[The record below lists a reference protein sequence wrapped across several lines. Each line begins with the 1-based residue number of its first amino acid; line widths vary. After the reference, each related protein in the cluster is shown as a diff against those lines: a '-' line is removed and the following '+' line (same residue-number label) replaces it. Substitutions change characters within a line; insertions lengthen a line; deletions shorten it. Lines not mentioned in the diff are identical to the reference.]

1 MQTQTDNIMIQPIV
15 LYSSNHKILRTKTK
29 KSDVDNDKDNLNKL
43 IGDMKDTLQSVGGL
57 GLAANQL
64 GRDESICIIK
74 LDENIVT
81 MVNPDIIETGGE
93 TKTSIEGCLSL
104 PDISTRVNRHENVT
118 VKFVNP
124 DSNWE
129 EQEIKLD
136 FPNSVIVQHEV
147 DHLNGK
153 LMVDHI
159 SPFERT
165 LISTK
170 LKRVA
175 RGNTDINYVGM
186 IWRDS
191 QKSWSLV
198 GPYMKLL
205 EFYNQTKENI
215 KEVQE
220 EKN

>member
-1 MQTQTDNIMIQPIV
+1 MQIRTDKNMIQPIV
-15 LYSSNHKILRTKTK
+15 LYSSNHNVLRTKTK
-29 KSDVDNDKDNLNKL
+29 KSNVDDGKNDLNKL
-43 IGDMKDTLQSVGGL
+43 IGDMKETLQSIGGL

-74 LDENIVT
+74 LDDKIIT
-81 MVNPDIIETGGE
+81 MVNPEIVSTGGE

-104 PDISTRVNRHENVT
+104 PDITARVNRFESVN
-118 VKFVNP
+118 VKFINP

-129 EQEIKLD
+129 EQEISLD
-136 FPNSVIVQHEV
+136 FPNSVIVQHEL

-153 LMVDHI
+153 LMVDHL

-170 LKRVA
+170 LKRIA
-175 RGNTDINYVGM
+175 RGNASINYVGM
-186 IWRDS
+186 IWRES

-205 EFYNQTKENI
+205 EFYNQSKENI
-215 KEVQE
+215 KETQE
-220 EKN
+220 EKQ